1 MDLDTNFK
9 EDFPFSSIF
18 LNSPNHEQ
26 DLPHNAPADAAP
38 RGLFSKPYASPNLH
52 VFPSNP
58 GQLPPNAG
66 PFGCY
71 RMLPTG
77 GSSSSP
83 FGRIG
88 LQPNFPYQ
96 SGGFHQGPTLG
107 YYGENSEFSHGMNLF
122 GYSHGDD
129 ALMVDRSVPTLN
141 FYDLGTLNHRSEE
154 NEDLAMDNINRTL
167 AINSMESNIAKNAN
181 GSGETKRK
189 VRIRQG
195 KSAIWTKKKSQHV
208 KGQWNT
214 REDNR
219 LAKLVK
225 RYGDKKWSQIAKLMA
240 GRAGKQCRERWNN
253 HLKPHIKKNAWTKEE
268 ERILVAAHK
277 RMGNKWAEMSKLI
290 PGRSENS
297 IKNHWNATKRRL
309 LSSSSKRKSSTD
321 SSEPS
326 CLELYI
332 QSLPPQ
338 PPKETL
344 LVPNKKGKAVLEPS
358 PDGGPSFELSPMF
371 PEEEEED
378 EEEDDDEEYGDEFL
392 MRDGYEEYYDNEL
405 KLGMGMDGFGNIN
418 DGKKELDLLES
429 IAYKGV

>member
-1 MDLDTNFK
+1 M
-9 EDFPFSSIF
+9 
-18 LNSPNHEQ
+18 
-26 DLPHNAPADAAP
+26 
-38 RGLFSKPYASPNLH
+38 Y
-52 VFPSNP
+52 V
-58 GQLPPNAG
+58 
-66 PFGCY
+66 
-71 RMLPTG
+71 
-77 GSSSSP
+77 
-83 FGRIG
+83 
-88 LQPNFPYQ
+88 
-96 SGGFHQGPTLG
+96 
-107 YYGENSEFSHGMNLF
+107 
-122 GYSHGDD
+122 
-129 ALMVDRSVPTLN
+129 SV
-141 FYDLGTLNHRSEE
+141 
-154 NEDLAMDNINRTL
+154 M
-167 AINSMESNIAKNAN
+167 
-181 GSGETKRK
+181 
-189 VRIRQG
+189 Q
-195 KSAIWTKKKSQHV
+195 
-208 KGQWNT
+208 
-214 REDNR
+214 
-219 LAKLVK
+219 
-225 RYGDKKWSQIAKLMA
+225 
-240 GRAGKQCRERWNN
+240 
-253 HLKPHIKKNAWTKEE
+253 KNAWTKEE